1 MSDERKPE
9 AVGSIGAGRPVE
21 RAEAATTIEGIRAP
35 EAVDEARAVG
45 GPAAVMAA
53 VAARL
58 EAGALDGRGAVRA
71 VVAEVVGR
79 ELAAVAP
86 DARREV
92 VDEVVE
98 VILAEPSWRARLLGP
113 SEGAGR

>member
-1 MSDERKPE
+1 MSDERKPK
-9 AVGSIGAGRPVE
+9 AVGAIGAGRRVTRAAAAPPVE
-21 RAEAATTIEGIRAP
+21 GARAP
-35 EAVDEARAVG
+35 EAVEEASAVG

-58 EAGALDGRGAVRA
+58 DAGALDGRGAVRA
-71 VVAEVVGR
+71 VVAEVVAR
-79 ELAAVAP
+79 ELSAVAP